1 VNGCLIYG
9 GMGTGSDNYNA
20 NNSFEE
26 LIGTTGLN
34 LKLPKFLELLSEM
47 LSKSGVL
54 DQLLEAQKLD
64 LYDIE
69 GAIHSYYDVISQ
81 PCPVCESISDKG
93 HLEKFEKLHSLPIQ
107 RSIEIVRDYLVSA
120 TAKDCSLML
129 AFRPRESDVNASEEY
144 SSVGIKS
151 VDQVFEYKVRYG

>member
-1 VNGCLIYG
+1 
-9 GMGTGSDNYNA
+9 MDTGSNSHDA

-26 LIGTTGLN
+26 LLGITTGLD
-34 LKLPKFLELLSEM
+34 LKLPKFFELLSEM
-47 LSKSGVL
+47 ISKSGVL
-54 DQLLEAQKLD
+54 NQLLETQKLD

-93 HLEKFEKLHSLPIQ
+93 LLEKFEKLHSLPIQ
-107 RSIEIVRDYLVSA
+107 RSIEIVRDYLVST

-129 AFRPRESDVNASEEY
+129 SFRPRESEADASEEY
-144 SSVGIKS
+144 GSVGIES
-151 VDQVFEYKVRYG
+151 VDQIYDYKV

>member
-1 VNGCLIYG
+1 MDTVSN
-9 GMGTGSDNYNA
+9 SHDA

-26 LIGTTGLN
+26 LIGTTSGLN
-34 LKLPKFLELLSEM
+34 LNLPKIFELLTEM
-47 LSKSGVL
+47 ISKSGVL
-54 DQLLEAQKLD
+54 NQLLETQKLD

-81 PCPVCESISDKG
+81 PCPVCKSIADKG
-93 HLEKFEKLHSLPIQ
+93 LLEKFKKLHSLPIQ

-129 AFRPRESDVNASEEY
+129 SFRPREREVFASEGY
-144 SSVGIKS
+144 GSVCIES
-151 VDQVFEYKVRYG
+151 VDQVYDYKV